1 MSKYYYQ
8 KPTLEI
14 DGDKLELDTTTRT
27 AIAILDF
34 AEKRRG
40 ISVSEYL
47 PAHVDILATAFNT
60 TPEKISNSLDFAQ
73 TVLKFLEVLTYV
85 ANVFNESVKDWT
97 SQPRKNKKRVPID
110 AVL

>member
-1 MSKYYYQ
+1 MKYYYQ

-60 TPEKISNSLDFAQ
+60 TPEKISNNLDFAQ
-73 TVLKFLEVLTYV
+73 TILKFLDVLTYV
-85 ANVFNESVKDWT
+85 ANTFNQSVIDWT
-97 SQPRKNKKRVPID
+97 SRENKKRVPID